1 MKFKSLARLLAGLR
15 VDGSSS
21 FGKLTAPNEIVD
33 VEGNIAVTGTVDGVD
48 VSTLPSLID
57 SKADETITITAG
69 DGMSGGGDLTADLT
83 LTNVDKGSSQFIFK
97 NVEISGQTTITAG
110 NNNDSLTL
118 SGNTSSSYG
127 NLTLTTD
134 AGTNTVDVSLLD
146 NPEFASMQ
154 FDTTAGVAPG
164 LGELSWNDAAK
175 TLNVGVSSN
184 VTLQVGQEF
193 IRYVANNT
201 ASTILNGDVV
211 YAVGVQ
217 SPQLSVAPFIA
228 DGTISAD
235 RVVGV
240 ATEDIPSGQSGFI
253 TNKGLVGS
261 LDTSS
266 FAGNAILYASAVTP
280 GGFTDTAPQSP
291 NLKVI
296 VGFVTNPDAT
306 EGSIDVN
313 LHSTP
318 IAADITY
325 DNASTTLLSSNVQAA
340 LDELDA
346 SKAGI
351 DTLSS
356 NINLYPTTA
365 ASDIANHNRLVT
377 DINDADY
384 DDPAVDVSTG
394 VISSADQVVGQLVS
408 DAGIFI
414 GNPGVINITTIG
426 NIRKVSGNKNAEF
439 YFKLFK
445 RDSSGT
451 EVELAESDPTPV
463 ITSFTYQQFNA
474 SAILNN
480 GDFIDTDRIVIRYYG
495 TPSGSGNDPTYEFEF
510 GGNDPVR
517 TLLPVPVTVI
527 PSDDATSI
535 FTSTTNFNN
544 ILSASEDTVQKA
556 LDVLDDHTHTTS
568 EITEG
573 SRLYFTEA
581 RANAAID
588 TRVNKAFVDA
598 LNVDADTLDGF
609 DSTAFAAVN
618 HNHTSADITDFSTAV
633 QTEVDKTY
641 VDSLNVDADTLDG
654 QDSTA
659 FAAASHTHVASEIT
673 NFSTA
678 VQTEV
683 DKTYVDSLNVDA
695 DTLDGVDSTAFV
707 LQSEVG
713 SANGVAELDA
723 NGVVPSAQLPALA
736 LSEVYVVVDNTERDA
751 LTVQEGDIAKVTST
765 GLTFIWDGTVWV
777 EITADSAVDSV
788 NGQTGTVSLNTDDV
802 TQGTTNLYYASS
814 LFDADFSTKTTDDLT
829 EGTTNKYYDSALTNA
844 DIDTRVD
851 KAFVDALNVDA
862 DTLDGQDST
871 AFAAA
876 SHTHTLSDI
885 TDAGTA
891 AAADTADFA
900 TAAQGS
906 LADTAV
912 QPGDDADTLGS
923 GAAPDN
929 YVLTADGLGG
939 AAWEEFSAPVT
950 SVNSQTGDVI
960 LDTDDVSEGLN
971 NLYYTDAKANAAIDA
986 RVDKVFV
993 DALNVD
999 ADTLDGIDS
1008 TGFDEAGQAVVMAIA
1023 LG

>member
-21 FGKLTAPNEIVD
+21 FGKLTEPTETVD
-33 VEGNIAVTGTVDGVD
+33 VQGNIAVSGTVDGVS
-48 VSTLPSLID
+48 VSSLPGLID

-69 DGMSGGGDLTADLT
+69 DGLSGGGDLTADLT
-83 LTNVDKGSSQFIFK
+83 LTNADKGSSQFIFK
-97 NVEISGQTTITAG
+97 NIEISGQTTITAG
-110 NNNDSLTL
+110 SNTDSLTL
-118 SGNTSSSYG
+118 SGNTDSNYS

-134 AGTNTVDVSLLD
+134 DTTNTVDVSLAD
-146 NPEFASMQ
+146 SPEFASTQ
-154 FDTTAGVAPG
+154 FDLTSAVTPAV
-164 LGELSWNDAAK
+164 GELAWNSASN
-175 TLNVGVSSN
+175 TLNLGVSSN

-201 ASTILNGDVV
+201 GSEIPNGSVV
-211 YAVGVQ
+211 YALGVQ

-228 DGTISAD
+228 DGSINAD

-240 ATEDIPSGQSGFI
+240 TTEAIPDGASGFI
-253 TNKGLVGS
+253 TSKGLVRNV
-261 LDTSS
+261 DTSA
-266 FAGNAILYASAVTP
+266 FLGNTILYASSVTP
-280 GGFTDTAPQSP
+280 GAFTDVEPESP
-291 NLKVI
+291 NLKV
-296 VGFVTNPDAT
+296 VLGFVTNSDAA
-306 EGSIDVN
+306 GSIDVN
-313 LHSTP
+313 IHSTP

-346 SKAGI
+346 SKASI

-377 DINDADY
+377 ELTDADY
-384 DDPAVDVSTG
+384 DDPAADVSTG
-394 VISSADQVVGQLVS
+394 VITTADQVVGQLIS
-408 DAGIFI
+408 DAGIFV

-426 NIRKVSGNKNAEF
+426 NIRRVSGNKTASF
-439 YFKLFK
+439 YFRLFK

-451 EVELAESDPTPV
+451 EVQLAESDPTPEV
-463 ITSFTYQQFNA
+463 SASTYTQFNA

-480 GDFIDTDRIVIRYYG
+480 GEFLDTDRIVIRYYATPTG
-495 TPSGSGNDPTYEFEF
+495 TGNNPTYEFEF
-510 GGNDPVR
+510 GGDDPVR

-527 PSDDATSI
+527 PAEDATGI
-535 FTSTTNFNN
+535 FTDTTNFNN
-544 ILSASEDTVQKA
+544 ILSNSEDTVQKA

-568 EITEG
+568 EIAEG
-573 SRLYFTEA
+573 SRLYFTTT

-588 TRVNKAFVDA
+588 ARVDKTFVDA

-609 DSTAFAAVN
+609 DSTDFAAVN

-633 QTEVDKTY
+633 QNEVDKTY

-654 QDSTA
+654 LDSTA
-659 FAAASHTHVASEIT
+659 FAAASHTHTASEIT
-673 NFSTA
+673 DFPTA

-683 DKTYVDSLNVDA
+683 DKAYVDSLNVDA
-695 DTLDGVDSTAFV
+695 DTLDGQDSSAFV

-713 SANGVAELDA
+713 SANGVAGLDA
-723 NGVVPSAQLPALA
+723 NGTVPSSQLPALS
-736 LSEVYVVVDNTERDA
+736 LSEVYVVVDNIERDA
-751 LTVQEGDIAKVTST
+751 LTVQEGDVAKVTST

-788 NGQTGTVSLNTDDV
+788 NGQTGTVSLNSDNIAE
-802 TQGTTNLYYASS
+802 GTTNLYYASS
-814 LFDADFSTKTTDDLT
+814 LFDADFFAKTTDNLT
-829 EGTTNKYYDSALTNA
+829 EGTTNRYYSSTLANA

-851 KAFVDALNVDA
+851 KTFVDALGVDA
-862 DTLDGQDST
+862 ATVGGELPS
-871 AFAAA
+871 AFADAV
-876 SHTHTLSDI
+876 HTHTLSDI

-891 AAADTADFA
+891 AAADTTDFA

-923 GAAPDN
+923 GDALDG
-929 YVLTADGLGG
+929 YVLRADGLGG

-960 LDTDDVSEGLN
+960 LDTDDISEGTN
-971 NLYYTDAKANAAIDA
+971 NLYYTDAKVNAAIDV
-986 RVDKVFV
+986 RVDKTFV

-1008 TGFDEAGQAVVMAIA
+1008 TGFDEAGLAVAMAIA